1 MKKKLLLFLPLA
13 LISLSS
19 CSDVPLDQE
28 SFYSKLIPNW
38 MSFLV
43 QFLALIV
50 LLIVVTIFAYKP
62 VKKIIKKR
70 QDFIENNIKE
80 SEENKK
86 LALDNKTKSEQ
97 LIIESNKKAN
107 DIISDANKAAMV
119 EREKVVNET
128 NDIIK
133 KMKIDA
139 EKDIERAKEDA
150 QEEIRK
156 EMVSIALS
164 TSEEIL
170 KREVNSKDNQKLAED
185 FIEGVKK

>member
-19 CSDVPLDQE
+19 CGNVPLDQE

-38 MSFLV
+38 VSFLT

-86 LALDNKTKSEQ
+86 TALENKTKSEEM
-97 LIIESNKKAN
+97 IIESNKKAN
-107 DIISDANKAAMV
+107 EIISDANKAAMV
-119 EREKVVNET
+119 EREKVINET
-128 NDIIK
+128 NEIIK
-133 KMKIDA
+133 KMKLDA
-139 EKDIERAKEDA
+139 EKDIEKAKVDA
-150 QEEIRK
+150 EEEIRK
-156 EMVSIALS
+156 EMISIALS

-170 KREVNSKDNQKLAED
+170 KREVNSKDNEKLAED
-185 FIEGVKK
+185 FIKGVKK

>member
-19 CSDVPLDQE
+19 CGDVPLNQE

-38 MSFLV
+38 VSFLT

-80 SEENKK
+80 SEKNKNI
-86 LALDNKTKSEQ
+86 ALENKTKSEEM
-97 LIIESNKKAN
+97 IVESNKKAN
-107 DIISDANKAAMV
+107 EIISDANKAAMV
-119 EREKVVNET
+119 EREKVINET

-133 KMKIDA
+133 KMKLDA
-139 EKDIERAKEDA
+139 EKDIEKAKVDA
-150 QEEIRK
+150 EEEIRK
-156 EMVSIALS
+156 EMISIALS

-170 KREVNSKDNQKLAED
+170 KREVNSEDNEKLAED
-185 FIEGVKK
+185 FIKGVKK

>member
-1 MKKKLLLFLPLA
+1 MKKKLSLFLPLA

-19 CSDVPLDQE
+19 CGDVPLNQE

-38 MSFLV
+38 VSFLT

-80 SEENKK
+80 SEKNKNI
-86 LALDNKTKSEQ
+86 ALENKTKSEEM
-97 LIIESNKKAN
+97 IVESNKKAN
-107 DIISDANKAAMV
+107 EIISDANKAAMV
-119 EREKVVNET
+119 EREKVINET
-128 NDIIK
+128 NEIIK
-133 KMKIDA
+133 KMKLDA
-139 EKDIERAKEDA
+139 EKDIEKAKVDA
-150 QEEIRK
+150 EEEIRK
-156 EMVSIALS
+156 EMISIALS

-170 KREVNSKDNQKLAED
+170 KREVNSEDNEKLAED
-185 FIEGVKK
+185 FIKGVKK

>member
-19 CSDVPLDQE
+19 CGNVPLDQE

-38 MSFLV
+38 VSFLT

-50 LLIVVTIFAYKP
+50 LLVVVTIFAYKP

-86 LALDNKTKSEQ
+86 MALENKTKSEEM
-97 LIIESNKKAN
+97 IIASNKKAN
-107 DIISDANKAAMV
+107 EIISNANKAAMV
-119 EREKVVNET
+119 EREKVINET

-133 KMKIDA
+133 KMKLDA
-139 EKDIERAKEDA
+139 EKDIEKAKVDA
-150 QEEIRK
+150 EEEIRK
-156 EMVSIALS
+156 EMISIALS

-170 KREVNSKDNQKLAED
+170 KREVNSKDNEKLAED
-185 FIEGVKK
+185 FIKGVKK

>member
-107 DIISDANKAAMV
+107 EIISDANKAAMV

-170 KREVNSKDNQKLAED
+170 KREVNSKDNQKFAED